1 MKPLTVR
8 KTLVPLA
15 AGLILSLLPFQVGFA
30 QTDYSQN
37 TVSTNASASAT
48 AIVSTNLESDGRTS
62 DAKLADYEWQREW
75 EQRMNNWGRDWDTQS
90 NDWNNDVNAQND
102 WNSSDQ
108 ADAENAIDSA
118 EEAVV
123 DFKAEIKQ
131 LQRDRIHKDEIK
143 DARQVLSSA
152 KKELNDARRAYRKHN
167 FREATERAEHA
178 VELIEDWDDS
188 DYTETRARRQAAVEA
203 IENAEAAII
212 DFKADIKERRR
223 DGASNEELKEAKL
236 ILSQAKKELSDAR
249 RFFNQRMYAE
259 ARAAADEVTDTIDGE
274 DGGGNTDDL
283 NQACRLT
290 DSQLAKV
297 ANFPPG
303 NGPIIAFGDSLTAG
317 VGSTGGNNYVNQL
330 EALIDEDII
339 NAGVSGDTTEEALAR
354 LETDVLS
361 QHPRAVI
368 VWLGE
373 NDHLARYYEEIRDRA
388 DGSSFW
394 EKVLTSIYR
403 LFGKEPGND
412 EVLTETETFNNIE
425 TIVERIQA
433 TGAVTII
440 VGIDGQPLDKNLSR
454 RYKQVAEDTDS
465 IFVSDVLSGII
476 GRPGRTSRDLIHPN
490 NAGYELVAER
500 IFPAVAC
507 VVDDNE

>member
-1 MKPLTVR
+1 
-8 KTLVPLA
+8 
-15 AGLILSLLPFQVGFA
+15 
-30 QTDYSQN
+30 
-37 TVSTNASASAT
+37 
-48 AIVSTNLESDGRTS
+48 
-62 DAKLADYEWQREW
+62 
-75 EQRMNNWGRDWDTQS
+75 MNNWGRDWDSQL
-90 NDWNNDVNAQND
+90 NDWNNDDNAQND
-102 WNSSDQ
+102 WNSRDQ
-108 ADAENAIDSA
+108 ADAEDAIDTA

-131 LQRDRIHKDEIK
+131 LQRDRVHKDEIK
-143 DARQVLSSA
+143 DARQVLSGA

-167 FREATERAEHA
+167 FREAIERAEHA
-178 VELIEDWDDS
+178 VELIEDWDDG

-236 ILSQAKKELSDAR
+236 VFSQAKDELRTASR
-249 RFFNQRMYAE
+249 LFNQRKYAE
-259 ARAAADEVTDTIDGE
+259 ARAAADEVANTIDGE

-290 DSQLAKV
+290 DSQLANV

-317 VGSTGGNNYVNQL
+317 VGSTGGNSYVNQL
-330 EALIDEDII
+330 EELIDEDII
-339 NAGVSGDTTEEALAR
+339 NAGVSGDTTEEALDR
-354 LETDVLS
+354 LEEDVLS
-361 QHPRAVI
+361 QNPRAVI
-368 VWLGE
+368 VWLGG

-388 DGSSFW
+388 DGNSFW

-403 LFGKEPGND
+403 LFGKEPGSD

-454 RYKQVAEDTDS
+454 RYRQIAADTDS

-476 GRPGRTSRDLIHPN
+476 GRPGRTASDLIHPN

-507 VVDDNE
+507 VVDESN